1 MDNIA
6 EMSPEELKAALV
18 AKDAMVKELEQKI
31 ADMQTAAEASLK
43 AEMPEDKMAEG
54 EMPEA
59 EMPEEEEKP
68 AVIVVDGEKPK
79 AKMMS
84 EATLL
89 SEINTLRAANK
100 QLSEKLAAIDAEKR
114 AIERR
119 EAVTALLR
127 EGKVSPAEQAAVE
140 AAFDAKATQPIFWKM
155 FSERPAN
162 SAVPLNEV
170 GHGASGQE
178 LTRASLAE
186 QVKVLAAEKH
196 ISFSEALNLF
206 RTTNPDQYLAVYGA

>member
-1 MDNIA
+1 MDD
-6 EMSPEELKAALV
+6 MSPEELKAALA

-31 ADMQTAAEASLK
+31 ADMQADAEASLA
-43 AEMPEDKMAEG
+43 AEMPEG
-54 EMPEA
+54 EMPKDEA
-59 EMPEEEEKP
+59 EEKP
-68 AVIVVDGEKPK
+68 AVIVVDGEKRDDEMK
-79 AKMMS
+79 KMGDYKKMS
-84 EATLL
+84 ESLL
-89 SEINTLRAANK
+89 SEINTLRANNK
-100 QLSEKLAAIDAEKR
+100 QLSEKLAKIEGEKN
-114 AIERR
+114 AAERR

-140 AAFDAKATQPIFWKM
+140 AAFDAKTTQPIFWKM

-186 QVKVLAAEKH
+186 QVKALAAEKH